1 MLEIAALAEAVEVV
15 ARVSENA
22 FFLFS
27 PFYAFLEVEART
39 HLKQPKRGR
48 LPETLQQYLFASF
61 YPCLQDSE
69 IEILETNQ
77 KLLKSHENRYIIQ
90 ITQSQNTQI

>member
-1 MLEIAALAEAVEVV
+1 MPEIAALAEAVEVV

-27 PFYAFLEVEART
+27 PFYAFLKVEART
-39 HLKQPKRGR
+39 HLKQPKRDR
-48 LPETLQQYLFASF
+48 LPKTLQQYLCASF

-69 IEILETNQ
+69 IDVLETNHN
-77 KLLKSHENRYIIQ
+77 L
-90 ITQSQNTQI
+90 

>member
-1 MLEIAALAEAVEVV
+1 MPEIVALAEAVEVV
-15 ARVSENA
+15 ARVSETA
-22 FFLFS
+22 FFLSS
-27 PFYAFLEVEART
+27 PFYAFLKVEART

-48 LPETLQQYLFASF
+48 LPKTSQQYLFASF
-61 YPCLQDSE
+61 YPCLPDSE

-77 KLLKSHENRYIIQ
+77 KLLKSHKNRYIIQ